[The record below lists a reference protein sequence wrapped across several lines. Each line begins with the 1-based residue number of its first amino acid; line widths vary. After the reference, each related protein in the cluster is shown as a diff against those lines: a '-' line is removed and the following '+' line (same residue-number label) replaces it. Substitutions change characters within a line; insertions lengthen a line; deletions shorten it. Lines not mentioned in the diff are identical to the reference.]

1 LDEFTC
7 YLLPLIKTLNVNHLV
22 VGVAYFRFS
31 LRADILFS
39 EDVSYPVF
47 NAMKMTIRD

>member
-1 LDEFTC
+1 MFC
-7 YLLPLIKTLNVNHLV
+7 GHLFKLV
-22 VGVAYFRFS
+22 DVRYS